1 MMVAGSQGFGCGAS
15 ACGGLKFRQQ
25 VLGTRARD
33 EFGRRC
39 AGLAREQTNARTNYS
54 PPSIVICAR
63 TIRDAYNIMDSGF
76 ADQSAT
82 RPAASRRQLDQ
93 LCMQLRASRCPR
105 RRGDGRLSAKGSAKH
120 PGYNDIAASW
130 GFAHVH
136 VRGNCAIMA
145 HKPLHILEE
154 PSEGD
159 STIVAMVDNVTYIV
173 TSMSSLS
180 YAKKV
185 DDFRKLG
192 GLVNRYSN
200 SALLLMGDLN
210 TLSPQDAPRYNA
222 SLLCGNG
229 TYDAA
234 QQTGEYVENYCLPPA
249 SDDEATTNWVLDYPL
264 RGLLETTD
272 LTDLCY
278 LSGGFYD
285 IDTDQTQKYSQCGFS
300 NPTLLIH
307 MTGAYGFK
315 RGSHATIMPPPDR
328 LQLCQQEDAA
338 IAPLPSHDRALV
350 VSSGWRVGPL
360 PD

>member
-1 MMVAGSQGFGCGAS
+1 MS
-15 ACGGLKFRQQ
+15 
-25 VLGTRARD
+25 
-33 EFGRRC
+33 
-39 AGLAREQTNARTNYS
+39 
-54 PPSIVICAR
+54 
-63 TIRDAYNIMDSGF
+63 YNIMDSGF
-76 ADQSAT
+76 ADQSGKYDPVGDRVPGNLT
-82 RPAASRRQLDQ
+82 NFVASFSSFVDVLGVVETG
-93 LCMQLRASRCPR
+93 AW
-105 RRGDGRLSAKGSAKH
+105 SAKGSAKH

-285 IDTDQTQKYSQCGFS
+285 IDTDQPQKYSQCGFS

-315 RGSHATIMPPPDR
+315 RGSHGHDHATAKIDYILANKRMLR
-328 LQLCQQEDAA
+328 
-338 IAPLPSHDRALV
+338 SHRFHHTTVLSSFQADGASDHYPIEATFLV
-350 VSSGWRVGPL
+350 
-360 PD
+360 